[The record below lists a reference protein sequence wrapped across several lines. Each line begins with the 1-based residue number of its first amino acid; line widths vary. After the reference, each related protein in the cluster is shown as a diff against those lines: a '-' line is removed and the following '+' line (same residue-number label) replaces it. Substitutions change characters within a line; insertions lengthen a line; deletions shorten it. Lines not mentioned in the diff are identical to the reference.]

1 MIENKLAN
9 LFRQMGDRSELLEV
23 PDLKLKD
30 AVFSTVDAT
39 SLIADI
45 VDLFTFK
52 FLETQTEVIDNL
64 PNAGDYGDEKQK
76 LLKFFEKK
84 YTQKNSNPEGDD
96 EF

>member
-1 MIENKLAN
+1 MENKLAN
-9 LFRQMGDRSELLEV
+9 LFQQMGDRSEKLEM

-76 LLKFFEKK
+76 LFKFFEKK
-84 YTQKNSNPEGDD
+84 FAIKDLDTEGDT
-96 EF
+96 

>member
-1 MIENKLAN
+1 MENQLSN
-9 LFRQMGDRSELLEV
+9 LFQQMGDKSEKLEM

-52 FLETQTEVIDNL
+52 FLETQTAVMDSL
-64 PNAGDYGDEKQK
+64 PNAGDYGNEKQK
-76 LLKFFEKK
+76 LFKFFEKK
-84 YTQKNSNPEGDD
+84 FAIKDLDAEDD
-96 EF
+96 M

>member
-1 MIENKLAN
+1 MESELAN
-9 LFRQMGDRSELLEV
+9 LFQQMGDRSEKLEM

-52 FLETQTEVIDNL
+52 FLEAQTAVMDNL
-64 PNAGDYGDEKQK
+64 PNAGDYGNEKQK
-76 LLKFFEKK
+76 LFKFFEKK
-84 YTQKNSNPEGDD
+84 FAIKDLDAEEDM
-96 EF
+96 